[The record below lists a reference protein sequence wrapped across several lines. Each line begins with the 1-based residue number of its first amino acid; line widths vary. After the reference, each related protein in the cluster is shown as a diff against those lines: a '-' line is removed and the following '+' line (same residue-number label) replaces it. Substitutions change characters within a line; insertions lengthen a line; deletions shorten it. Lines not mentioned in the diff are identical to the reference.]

1 MSGFTGFFMFFL
13 SFLPLWV
20 SVLFLDFKSILEKN
34 PYTYTEKVSIVL
46 IMLTFLVSF
55 LVLKRILNPYDS
67 GGSSVYT
74 IHSAS
79 EEKTLTSEFFLSY
92 MLPLFAFDF
101 TLWDQVIL
109 FLIFFSVL
117 AHLSIYHNHFSLN
130 ILLEH
135 MKYRFYHCELV
146 NDDGII
152 IQKIIISKKLLSSQ
166 IGDEIRM
173 RSINNDYSVEVFD
186 LSSDKLP

>member
-1 MSGFTGFFMFFL
+1 MSGFAGFFMFFL

-74 IHSAS
+74 IIQQAKRKPSHPNSFCLICYPYS
-79 EEKTLTSEFFLSY
+79 PSILHCGIKSFYFLFSFLS
-92 MLPLFAFDF
+92 LP
-101 TLWDQVIL
+101 IYP
-109 FLIFFSVL
+109 
-117 AHLSIYHNHFSLN
+117 SI
-130 ILLEH
+130 
-135 MKYRFYHCELV
+135 
-146 NDDGII
+146 
-152 IQKIIISKKLLSSQ
+152 IIISA
-166 IGDEIRM
+166 
-173 RSINNDYSVEVFD
+173 
-186 LSSDKLP
+186 

>member
-1 MSGFTGFFMFFL
+1 MFFL

-117 AHLSIYHNHFSLN
+117 AYLSIYHNHFSLN
-130 ILLEH
+130 ILLEL

-166 IGDEIRM
+166 IGDEIRI

>member
-1 MSGFTGFFMFFL
+1 MSGFAGFFMFFL

-74 IHSAS
+74 ISHPNSFCLICYPYS
-79 EEKTLTSEFFLSY
+79 PSIFLFSFLS
-92 MLPLFAFDF
+92 LP
-101 TLWDQVIL
+101 IYP
-109 FLIFFSVL
+109 
-117 AHLSIYHNHFSLN
+117 SI
-130 ILLEH
+130 
-135 MKYRFYHCELV
+135 
-146 NDDGII
+146 
-152 IQKIIISKKLLSSQ
+152 IIISA
-166 IGDEIRM
+166 
-173 RSINNDYSVEVFD
+173 
-186 LSSDKLP
+186 

>member
-79 EEKTLTSEFFLSY
+79 EDKTLTSEFFLVPS
-92 MLPLFAFDF
+92 
-101 TLWDQVIL
+101 
-109 FLIFFSVL
+109 
-117 AHLSIYHNHFSLN
+117 SI
-130 ILLEH
+130 
-135 MKYRFYHCELV
+135 
-146 NDDGII
+146 
-152 IQKIIISKKLLSSQ
+152 
-166 IGDEIRM
+166 M
-173 RSINNDYSVEVFD
+173 RKFVYKSGRTPSAQGRETC
-186 LSSDKLP
+186 P